1 MINSNILR
9 DLIRALGKNIGAL
22 EKSEIMCCG
31 VTIGQCYAILEIG
44 LAEEISLID
53 LANLLNLDKSTMSR
67 TVNSLVNHRLVERL
81 IDTDNRRYVKI
92 KLTEEGQGAF
102 AKINAIFDL
111 YLKGVFESISENK
124 RAQVMESLEI
134 LIEALKGKSCC

>member
-1 MINSNILR
+1 M
-9 DLIRALGKNIGAL
+9 
-22 EKSEIMCCG
+22 
-31 VTIGQCYAILEIG
+31 
-44 LAEEISLID
+44 
-53 LANLLNLDKSTMSR
+53 
-67 TVNSLVNHRLVERL
+67 NHRLVERL

-102 AKINAIFDL
+102 AKINAIFDS

-134 LIEALKGKSCC
+134 LIVALKGKSCC